1 MNFINFFT
9 PHALPSGEWQQGRL
23 RPVIGSWLGVCLLLL
38 AGCTGFANQ
47 KLADNLSDAMLN
59 QNDPETVRAG
69 APAYLLLIDS
79 IIQDNPKDRNLLIS
93 GARLYSAYALGLV
106 DDPARQKR
114 LIGKALD
121 YASRAL
127 CLDYAQVCDAQNKPY
142 SEFASALSRIDS
154 QEDLPALFAFGAAWA
169 GWIQAHRDDWNAI
182 AQLPKVELIFQH
194 VVDREPAFE
203 YGRAQLYLAV
213 IRTQLSPAQGG
224 KPEVG
229 RYHFERAISYSEGR
243 DLIMKVEFA
252 KRYAR
257 LMFNKDLH
265 DRLLNEVIAADPDQP
280 GLILS
285 NTLAQEKARVLL
297 DEDYF

>member
-1 MNFINFFT
+1 MNLLIFLT
-9 PHALPSGEWQQGRL
+9 PQAVPARVWQQGRL
-23 RPVIGSWLGVCLLLL
+23 QPLIAGGLGVCILML

-69 APAYLLLIDS
+69 TPAYLLLIDS
-79 IIQDNPKDRNLLIS
+79 IIRNDPQDRHLLIS
-93 GARLYSAYALGLV
+93 GSRLYSAYALGLV
-106 DDPARQKR
+106 DDPVRQKR
-114 LIGKALD
+114 LTEKALD

-127 CLDYAQVCDAQNKPY
+127 CLDYPQVCEARNKPY
-142 SEFASALSRIDS
+142 AEFASVLSRIDS

-182 AQLPKVELIFQH
+182 AQLAKVELIFQH
-194 VVDREPAFE
+194 VVDRDPAFE
-203 YGRAQLYLAV
+203 NGRAHLYLGI

-229 RYHFERAISYSEGR
+229 RHHFELAISYSESR

-257 LMFNKDLH
+257 LMFDKELH
-265 DRLLNEVIAADPDQP
+265 DRLLNEVIAADPNHP
-280 GLILS
+280 GLTLS
-285 NTLAQEKARVLL
+285 NTLAQEKARALL
-297 DEDYF
+297 NEEYF

>member
-1 MNFINFFT
+1 
-9 PHALPSGEWQQGRL
+9 
-23 RPVIGSWLGVCLLLL
+23 LL

-47 KLADNLSDAMLN
+47 KLADNLSNAMLN

-93 GARLYSAYALGLV
+93 GARLYSAYAMGLV
-106 DDPARQKR
+106 DDPDRQKR
-114 LIGKALD
+114 LTEKALD
-121 YASRAL
+121 YAGRAL
-127 CLDYAQVCDAQNKPY
+127 CLDNAQVCEARHQPY
-142 SEFASALSRIDS
+142 SEFAAALSQIDN

-169 GWIQAHRDDWNAI
+169 GWIKAHRADWNAI

-194 VVDREPAFE
+194 VVDRDPAFE
-203 YGRAQLYLAV
+203 NGRTQLYLAI
-213 IRTQLSPAQGG
+213 IRTRLSPAQGG

-252 KRYAR
+252 RRYAR
-257 LMFNKDLH
+257 LVFDKELH
-265 DRLLNEVIAADPDQP
+265 DRLLNEVITADPDQP
-280 GLILS
+280 GLTLS
-285 NTLAQEKARVLL
+285 NTLAQKQARALL